1 MRILQIYEFN
11 KGFALVLKITS
22 FYPHFSH
29 LSIIL
34 RRQNDHRMIEM
45 SIKRRHTIV
54 FFRSLIVLSFQNDK
68 EMTNEDGMTDVT
80 IYQSNLKIE

>member
-1 MRILQIYEFN
+1 MRILQIYEFD
-11 KGFALVLKITS
+11 KGFALVLKISHFTLI
-22 FYPHFSH
+22 FSH